1 MKICEDLGGWVPSRK
16 WQLKIWAEWPDKPV
30 KICEDLW
37 KSEKKL
43 WVKIVSKSCGLKIF
57 EIVEIRE
64 DSEGL
69 VRNCNLS

>member
-1 MKICEDLGGWVPSRK
+1 MVKVKIE
-16 WQLKIWAEWPDKPV
+16 AEWQDKPV

-37 KSEKKL
+37 KSVKIL
-43 WVKIVSKSCGLKIF
+43 WVKIVSKICGLK
-57 EIVEIRE
+57 IVEIRE